1 MSLRDW
7 RSRSMRITGA
17 FAIPSRRLRQPGRPR
32 VAPLAALLGFAL
44 IIVGILTYQAQDAAR
59 SHRGTA
65 ERTLHDYASFAMWE
79 LSREATRELLAAMVA
94 TFVAMQASV
103 DPDRPADWPSAASL
117 KATVDERPVAAP
129 YLEGVGYYF
138 RLTWADTMLTT
149 AGAEDPTAAEAAWI
163 KRAVVNAPRAL
174 DDSTTLR
181 PLLWGSA
188 ERGSPRMLN
197 VTFSNDSY
205 VMNFARPDG
214 GAPRVIAF
222 AMSRDLE
229 GRPLVAYGFASD
241 AASVVAPI
249 MTRIVQKSPLLPPSL
264 VQDKPTDSIL
274 SVHVHDPAGTEVF
287 ATGRPLGP
295 TGYVT
300 KDTLDPRFG
309 GLVFEL
315 ALRPEIASQLIVG
328 GLPQSRLPLLL
339 GLLGLAAAL
348 VAVALLQLRRQ
359 EELARLRTDFVSGVS
374 HELRTPLAQIRLFAE
389 LLRKRQLPTVEEQVR
404 SAEII
409 DEEAQR
415 LGYLVENVL
424 SFSRAEHDAQ
434 QVAARP
440 VELATEVRSAVEAFA
455 PLARARRATL
465 RAEVEPGLRVRA
477 DSLALRQVL
486 FNLFDNA
493 VKYGPP
499 GSTVTA
505 GGAASGDGTARLWVD
520 DEGPGVPPAERE
532 RIFAPYYRMQRDSET
547 AVGGSGIGLAVVR
560 ELVAL
565 HGGRAWVEDAPSG
578 GARVVV
584 ELPAERTVA
593 TRTESAAPAQPEP
606 SSLTAIGRG
615 A

>member
-1 MSLRDW
+1 
-7 RSRSMRITGA
+7 MRITGA
-17 FAIPSRRLRQPGRPR
+17 FAIPSRRLRRPGRPR
-32 VAPLAALLGFAL
+32 IAPLAALLGFAL
-44 IIVGILTYQAQDAAR
+44 IIVGVLTYQAQDAAR

-65 ERTLHDYASFAMWE
+65 ERALHDYASFAMWE

-94 TFVAMQASV
+94 TFVAVQERV
-103 DPDRPADWPSAASL
+103 DPAQPSEWPTARDLKETIDDRPVHAA
-117 KATVDERPVAAP
+117 
-129 YLEGVGYYF
+129 YLSGVRYYF
-138 RLTWADTMLTT
+138 RLDWSDSTVST
-149 AGAEDPTAAEAAWI
+149 AGDAAPTAEERAWI
-163 KRAVVNAPRAL
+163 RRAVATASRAL

-188 ERGSPRMLN
+188 DRGSPRMLN

-205 VMNFARPDG
+205 VMDFARLDG
-214 GAPRVIAF
+214 EARVIAF
-222 AMSRDLE
+222 AMSRDLR
-229 GRPLVAYGFASD
+229 GRPLVAYGFESD
-241 AASVVAPI
+241 AASLVAPI
-249 MTRIVQKSPLLPPSL
+249 MTRIVQRSPLLPPSL
-264 VQDKPTDSIL
+264 VQDLPTDSIL
-274 SVHVHDPAGTEVF
+274 SVHVHDALGGEVYR
-287 ATGRPLGP
+287 TGRPLAPSGF
-295 TGYVT
+295 VS

-315 ALRPEIASQLIVG
+315 ALRPDIASRLVVG
-328 GLPQSRLPLLL
+328 GLPRSRLPLLM

-389 LLRKRQLPTVEEQVR
+389 LLRKGQLPTVEEQVR

-424 SFSRAEHDAQ
+424 NFSRGEHDAQ
-434 QVAARP
+434 QVALRP
-440 VELATEVRSAVEAFA
+440 VELAREVRGAVEAFA

-465 RAEVEPGLRVRA
+465 RADVEPGLLVYA
-477 DSLALRQVL
+477 DGRALRQVL

-499 GSTVTA
+499 GSTVTV
-505 GGAASGDGTARLWVD
+505 GAAAAGEGKARLWVD
-520 DEGPGVPPAERE
+520 DEGPGVPPAERD
-532 RIFAPYYRMQRDSET
+532 RVWAPYYRMRRDSET

-565 HGGRAWVEDAPSG
+565 HGGRAWFEGAPSG
-578 GARVVV
+578 GARVVI
-584 ELPAERTVA
+584 ELPAEHAA
-593 TRTESAAPAQPEP
+593 TPPAKPEEPAAVPEP
-606 SSLTAIGRG
+606 ILTPIGRG